1 MSEFK
6 LDKALIF
13 EKKKQ
18 LEAAKISLKAHFIGI
33 DGIIDNLIE
42 YIQVWYLVPELL
54 VRPIIINL
62 WGMTGVGKTDL
73 IRRFVKLIN
82 FQDKFIEVEL
92 NNTDQTSWIGSVSQ
106 FLERNDLN
114 DETPKILLFDEIQR
128 FNTLDVH
135 GQPLES
141 TKFADFWELLSDGKL
156 SKKERN
162 EIDSFINN
170 AIFNKY
176 DRNKRRALT
185 DSGVEPDNKET
196 ISAWEAQQ
204 LKKLI
209 ETDKTYEELMSLTYE
224 EYFNIATLEK
234 KKKKIYE
241 PVNHSK
247 SLIIISGNLDDA
259 FSMAGQTSE
268 ADIDADIFQ
277 AFTKKVTLVDIKN
290 ALTRK
295 FRPEQVARLGNI
307 HIIYLSLR
315 RVEFEKLITREIE
328 KISAS
333 VKEKFG
339 IKVSVDK
346 TINDLIYRNG
356 VFPVQGVRP
365 VFSSI
370 TDILETHLTN
380 FIFDALQKEV
390 KAIAIAYSIEKQSIE
405 ATVGKSK
412 LSIPFVGRIDEI
424 RESHISEAI
433 TNISVHECGHA
444 VMYMLMF
451 NLAPLQLKSK
461 VASTYVGGFTFPHQI
476 YENKQNLI
484 KKIKILLA
492 GGLAEEV
499 IFGKEKA
506 SVGRMHDREQIT
518 ITVVHY
524 VRKLGFDVFQA
535 DYTLENSYELNT
547 LKTDD
552 IIENIIRAQ
561 VAETEN
567 LLTENLPLLKK
578 LSTELNLKGSLE
590 PTEIAEIAQQFGL
603 NVEVKEEGHLRIDDY
618 KI

>member
-33 DGIIDNLIE
+33 DGIIDSLIE
-42 YIQVWYLVPELL
+42 YIQIWYLVPDIL

-73 IRRFVKLIN
+73 IRRLVKLLN

-92 NNTDQTSWIGSVSQ
+92 NNTDNTSWIGSVSA
-106 FLERNDLN
+106 FLERNELN
-114 DETPKILLFDEIQR
+114 DEQPKILLFDEIQR

-135 GQPLES
+135 GQPLDS

-176 DRNKRRALT
+176 DRNKRRQIPESNMEA
-185 DSGVEPDNKET
+185 DNKET

-224 EYFNIATLEK
+224 EYFNIASFEK

-259 FSMAGQTSE
+259 FSMSGQTSE
-268 ADIDADIFQ
+268 ADIDADIFH

-315 RVEFEKLITREIE
+315 RVEFETLITREIE
-328 KISAS
+328 KIAQS
-333 VKEKFG
+333 VKEKFNV
-339 IKVSVDK
+339 KVTIDH
-346 TINDLIYRNG
+346 TINELIYRNG

-370 TDILETHLTN
+370 TDILETQLTN
-380 FIFDALQKEV
+380 FLFEALQKDV
-390 KAIAIAYSIEKQSIE
+390 KTISIAYSVEKQSIE
-405 ATVGKSK
+405 ASVGKTK
-412 LSIPFVGRIDEI
+412 MLIPFVGRIDEI
-424 RESHISEAI
+424 RESHIAEAI

-444 VMYMLMF
+444 VLYMLLF

-518 ITVVHY
+518 ITVIHF
-524 VRKLGFDVFQA
+524 VRKLGFDIFQA
-535 DYTLENSYELNT
+535 DYTLENSYAMNT
-547 LKTDD
+547 LETDKV
-552 IIENIIRAQ
+552 IENLIRAQ
-561 VAETEN
+561 VEDTER
-567 LLTENLPLLKK
+567 LLIENKELLRE
-578 LSTELNLKGSLE
+578 LSSALNAKGSLE
-590 PTEIAEIAQQFGL
+590 PNEIAEIAKKFGM

>member
-18 LEAAKISLKAHFIGI
+18 LEAAKLSLKSHFIGI

-42 YIQVWYLVPELL
+42 YIQIWYLVPELL

-73 IRRFVKLIN
+73 IRRLVKLLN

-92 NNTDQTSWIGSVSQ
+92 NNTDNTSWIGSVSA

-114 DETPKILLFDEIQR
+114 DELPKILLFDEIQR

-176 DRNKRRALT
+176 ERNKRRQNNESIPL
-185 DSGVEPDNKET
+185 DKEET

-209 ETDKTYEELMSLTYE
+209 ETDKTYEQLMELTYE
-224 EYFNIATLEK
+224 EYFNIANLEK

-268 ADIDADIFQ
+268 ADIDADIFH

-315 RVEFEKLITREIE
+315 RIEFEKLITREIE
-328 KISAS
+328 KISDS

-339 IKVSVDK
+339 IKVSIDK
-346 TINDLIYRNG
+346 SINDLIYRNG

-380 FIFDALQKEV
+380 FIFEALQKEV
-390 KAIAIAYSIEKQSIE
+390 KSITIAYSVEKQSIV
-405 ATVGKSK
+405 ASVGKTK
-412 LSIPFVGRIDEI
+412 LLIPFVGRIDEI
-424 RESHISEAI
+424 REGHIGEAI

-444 VMYMLMF
+444 VLYMLMF

-484 KKIKILLA
+484 KKIRILLA

-499 IFGKEKA
+499 VFGKDKA

-518 ITVVHY
+518 ITVVHF
-524 VRKLGFDVFQA
+524 VRKLGFDAFQA
-535 DYTLENSYELNT
+535 DYTLENSYALNT
-547 LKTDD
+547 KKTDEV
-552 IIENIIRAQ
+552 IENLVRAQ
-561 VAETEN
+561 VEETEK
-567 LLTENLPLLKK
+567 LLIDNLPLLKQ
-578 LSTELNLKGSLE
+578 LSVELNTKGSLE
-590 PTEIAEIAQQFGL
+590 PNEIAEVARQFGL
-603 NVEVKEEGHLRIDDY
+603 NVEVKEEGYLRIDDY

>member
-18 LEAAKISLKAHFIGI
+18 LEAAKLSLKSHFIGI

-42 YIQVWYLVPELL
+42 YIQIWYLVPELL

-73 IRRFVKLIN
+73 IRRLVKLLN

-92 NNTDQTSWIGSVSQ
+92 NNTDNTSWIGSVSA

-114 DETPKILLFDEIQR
+114 DELPKILLFDEIQR

-176 DRNKRRALT
+176 ERNKRRQNNESIPL
-185 DSGVEPDNKET
+185 DKEET

-209 ETDKTYEELMSLTYE
+209 ETDKTYEQLMELTYE
-224 EYFNIATLEK
+224 EYFNIANLEK

-268 ADIDADIFQ
+268 ADIDADIFH

-315 RVEFEKLITREIE
+315 RIEFEKLISREIE
-328 KISAS
+328 KISDS

-339 IKVSVDK
+339 IKVSIDK
-346 TINDLIYRNG
+346 SINDLIYRNG

-380 FIFDALQKEV
+380 FIFEALQKEV
-390 KAIAIAYSIEKQSIE
+390 KSITIAYSVEKQSIV
-405 ATVGKSK
+405 ASVGKTK
-412 LSIPFVGRIDEI
+412 LLIPFVGRIDEI
-424 RESHISEAI
+424 RESHIGEAI

-444 VMYMLMF
+444 VLYMLMF

-484 KKIKILLA
+484 KKIRILLA

-499 IFGKEKA
+499 VFGKDKA

-524 VRKLGFDVFQA
+524 VRKLGFDAFQA
-535 DYTLENSYELNT
+535 DYTLENSYALNTKKTDEVIENLVRAQVEETEKLLIDNLSFLKQLSVELNT
-547 LKTDD
+547 
-552 IIENIIRAQ
+552 
-561 VAETEN
+561 
-567 LLTENLPLLKK
+567 
-578 LSTELNLKGSLE
+578 KGSLE
-590 PTEIAEIAQQFGL
+590 PNEIAEVARQFGL
-603 NVEVKEEGHLRIDDY
+603 NVEVKEEGYLRIDDY